1 MVRDITKFFL
11 KNKSLSWLLMAL
23 VLIGGSVAYVNM
35 GKLEDAPFTIKQAV
49 VTTSY
54 PGASPMEVQKQVTDI
69 LEESIQSLGELY
81 YLKTDNRAGLSK
93 ITVYVKKEI
102 RADEMQQLW
111 DKLRRKVSDVQSK
124 LPAGAGPSVVNDD
137 FGDVL
142 GVFYGLSSDCHTY
155 RELEEQAEIIKNE
168 LLDVKDV
175 AKVELFG
182 VQNRTIEVTI
192 NPTLLSKSGLTVHDI
207 ISAFDKQN
215 KIVDAG
221 AIETDTHRL
230 RVEAVGS
237 FFSMEE
243 IENLTVV
250 SKDGTY
256 FRLGE
261 IATFSE
267 SYVHPARSKMAIN
280 NIPAVGIAISTVSD
294 GNVVE
299 MSELVKETIGHLK
312 DRLPEGFYLES
323 IYDQGYESAV
333 ANDGFVMN
341 LIISVLTV
349 IAVLLFFIGFKNGFL
364 IGSGLIF
371 SIFGTLVYMNATGIA
386 LQRMSLAAIIIAM
399 GMLVDNAIVVYD
411 SALVNM
417 QKGMRKRNAILAAV
431 STTSMPLLGATLIA
445 VLTFLPVYLSP
456 HITGELLS
464 SLFIVI
470 AVSLLLSWVFAITQ
484 NVFFVQEFVRRPRP
498 DELNGELFQGRI
510 YTLFRKLLAATI
522 RKKYRVVGCM
532 VVLLALSV
540 WGFRFIPQQF
550 MPLLNKQ
557 YFSVDMWLPEGVRI
571 EETEKQVTE
580 MVAYLK
586 QNSEIKQVS
595 SFVGQTPPR
604 FYLANAA
611 YGPQSNYAQCLVEAE
626 TPEKARA
633 LQKMLNETLPLKFP
647 DALIRVNRFELNS
660 IPQALIEARFCG
672 DDPAVLDSLTQIAVG
687 IMRNNSK
694 ALNPRNEWGNM
705 AMNVQAEYDPVK
717 AGKLNIGRSDMMM
730 AVKSLC
736 DGVSV
741 GVYRDENKKVPVL
754 LRTPFEEDFSQKSLE
769 DLQVWNGTRS
779 APLAQL
785 TDDIEL
791 GWEYPL
797 VRTYNRQLSMAA
809 QCDVKPGHTMSE
821 VLNEIKAEVEQIQL
835 PEGYTFF
842 WDSQYKDQKEA
853 MEALTKYFPL
863 AIVFLIIILVAL
875 FGNFKQ
881 PAIIFL
887 ILPLSLIGM
896 VLGLLCSGFEFGFF
910 CMAGWLGLL
919 GMIIKNV
926 IVLLDEVNIQRSM
939 GVDPYHAIIEATVSR
954 TRPVLMAA
962 LTTIFGSIPLLFD
975 VVFGGMAA
983 TIVFGLSFATLLTL
997 FVTPALYAIFYQVKK
1012 ENI

>member
-1 MVRDITKFFL
+1 
-11 KNKSLSWLLMAL
+11 
-23 VLIGGSVAYVNM
+23 
-35 GKLEDAPFTIKQAV
+35 
-49 VTTSY
+49 
-54 PGASPMEVQKQVTDI
+54 
-69 LEESIQSLGELY
+69 
-81 YLKTDNRAGLSK
+81 
-93 ITVYVKKEI
+93 
-102 RADEMQQLW
+102 
-111 DKLRRKVSDVQSK
+111 
-124 LPAGAGPSVVNDD
+124 
-137 FGDVL
+137 
-142 GVFYGLSSDCHTY
+142 
-155 RELEEQAEIIKNE
+155 
-168 LLDVKDV
+168 
-175 AKVELFG
+175 
-182 VQNRTIEVTI
+182 
-192 NPTLLSKSGLTVHDI
+192 
-207 ISAFDKQN
+207 
-215 KIVDAG
+215 
-221 AIETDTHRL
+221 
-230 RVEAVGS
+230 
-237 FFSMEE
+237 
-243 IENLTVV
+243 
-250 SKDGTY
+250 
-256 FRLGE
+256 
-261 IATFSE
+261 
-267 SYVHPARSKMAIN
+267 
-280 NIPAVGIAISTVSD
+280 
-294 GNVVE
+294 
-299 MSELVKETIGHLK
+299 
-312 DRLPEGFYLES
+312 
-323 IYDQGYESAV
+323 
-333 ANDGFVMN
+333 
-341 LIISVLTV
+341 
-349 IAVLLFFIGFKNGFL
+349 
-364 IGSGLIF
+364 
-371 SIFGTLVYMNATGIA
+371 
-386 LQRMSLAAIIIAM
+386 
-399 GMLVDNAIVVYD
+399 
-411 SALVNM
+411 
-417 QKGMRKRNAILAAV
+417 
-431 STTSMPLLGATLIA
+431 
-445 VLTFLPVYLSP
+445 
-456 HITGELLS
+456 
-464 SLFIVI
+464 
-470 AVSLLLSWVFAITQ
+470 
-484 NVFFVQEFVRRPRP
+484 
-498 DELNGELFQGRI
+498 
-510 YTLFRKLLAATI
+510 
-522 RKKYRVVGCM
+522 
-532 VVLLALSV
+532 
-540 WGFRFIPQQF
+540 

-586 QNSEIKQVS
+586 QNSEVKQVS

-687 IMRNNSK
+687 IMRNNPK

-754 LRTPFEEDFSQKSLE
+754 LRTSFEEDFSQKSLE

-809 QCDVKPGHTMSE
+809 QCDVKPGHTMAE

-896 VLGLLCSGFEFGFF
+896 VLGLLCTGFEFGFF

>member
-1 MVRDITKFFL
+1 
-11 KNKSLSWLLMAL
+11 
-23 VLIGGSVAYVNM
+23 
-35 GKLEDAPFTIKQAV
+35 
-49 VTTSY
+49 
-54 PGASPMEVQKQVTDI
+54 
-69 LEESIQSLGELY
+69 
-81 YLKTDNRAGLSK
+81 
-93 ITVYVKKEI
+93 
-102 RADEMQQLW
+102 
-111 DKLRRKVSDVQSK
+111 
-124 LPAGAGPSVVNDD
+124 
-137 FGDVL
+137 
-142 GVFYGLSSDCHTY
+142 
-155 RELEEQAEIIKNE
+155 
-168 LLDVKDV
+168 
-175 AKVELFG
+175 
-182 VQNRTIEVTI
+182 
-192 NPTLLSKSGLTVHDI
+192 
-207 ISAFDKQN
+207 
-215 KIVDAG
+215 
-221 AIETDTHRL
+221 
-230 RVEAVGS
+230 
-237 FFSMEE
+237 
-243 IENLTVV
+243 
-250 SKDGTY
+250 
-256 FRLGE
+256 
-261 IATFSE
+261 
-267 SYVHPARSKMAIN
+267 
-280 NIPAVGIAISTVSD
+280 
-294 GNVVE
+294 

-371 SIFGTLVYMNATGIA
+371 SIFGTLVCMNATGIA

-586 QNSEIKQVS
+586 QNSEVKQVS

-687 IMRNNSK
+687 IMRNNPK

-754 LRTPFEEDFSQKSLE
+754 LRTSFEEDFSQKSLE

-809 QCDVKPGHTMSE
+809 QCDVKPGHTMAE

-896 VLGLLCSGFEFGFF
+896 VLGLLCTGFEFGFF

-962 LTTIFGSIPLLFD
+962 LTTILGSIPLLFD
-975 VVFGGMAA
+975 VAFGGMAA